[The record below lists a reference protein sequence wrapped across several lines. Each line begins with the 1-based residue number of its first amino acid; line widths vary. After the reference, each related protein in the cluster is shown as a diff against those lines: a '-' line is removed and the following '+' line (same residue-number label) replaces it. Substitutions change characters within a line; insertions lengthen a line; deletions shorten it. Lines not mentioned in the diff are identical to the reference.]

1 LFYKVCGLK
10 KALLI
15 GLLAA
20 ATPLAALP
28 APHVPKDDSVVLERL
43 PTRRDDPRMT
53 ELRKLRAA
61 LAAAPTDAD
70 TAAEV
75 AHRYFSLAN
84 EEGDP
89 RYVGYAEAALRPW
102 REPEAPAEIQFVR
115 GLLRQY
121 RHDFDSALADFDRAL
136 RQDPQHFGAR
146 SWKAGI
152 YMVRAEYAAA
162 ARECAALPVDPQDLY
177 AVGCNTYVQATTGH
191 TRDAYQA
198 LSAALSGAA
207 DVSAG
212 EKLWL
217 LTRLAE
223 MAWRMEDYAG
233 ADRLFNQALA
243 LGIDDNFL
251 LAAYADFLL
260 ERGRA
265 KEVIGLLKGWERS
278 DTLLLR
284 LALAEHTLGMRE
296 GAAHIQALG
305 DRFAAAALR
314 GERLHMGEEARYLL
328 DLKGDPR
335 AALTVGL
342 ENWKVGQRE
351 PRDALVVLEAAVA
364 ATDAK
369 GAGPVV
375 RWLRESGF
383 ESARLTRL
391 AASLQ

>member
-1 LFYKVCGLK
+1 
-10 KALLI
+10 
-15 GLLAA
+15 
-20 ATPLAALP
+20 
-28 APHVPKDDSVVLERL
+28 
-43 PTRRDDPRMT
+43 MT

-364 ATDAK
+364 AKDAK
-369 GAGPVV
+369 GAGPVL